1 MDITLAIKAAVVGSL
16 IVAGLAYNYV
26 FKQQP
31 DNPVEQAIES
41 VIESQAGIRIDL
53 SPDSNK
59 E

>member
-41 VIESQAGIRIDL
+41 VIQQQTGISIDL
-53 SPDSNK
+53 SPDTKK